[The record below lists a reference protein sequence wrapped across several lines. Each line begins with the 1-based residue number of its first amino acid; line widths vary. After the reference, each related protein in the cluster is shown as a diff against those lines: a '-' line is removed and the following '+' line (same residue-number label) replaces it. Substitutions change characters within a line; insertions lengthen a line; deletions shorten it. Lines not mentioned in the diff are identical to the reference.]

1 MPVSGISASRTFNQ
15 KDFIDPQASH
25 TPASQSAARVRRSTA
40 QDASNQEKRSGWTF
54 LPQSSRRNSL
64 APLGDREL
72 QDAMRGAALGGTAD
86 KRVQVPDRSS
96 IYPVFDAYRSAIN
109 SPEARAWFAR
119 QGMDMSTVVV
129 KPGSVSGN
137 VTRDGVT
144 RLETFTATDASGW
157 WRISPRVNAT
167 AAALDVEGKGLPY
180 LSDDSDV
187 FSRNMI
193 LRWYGVK
200 PPTHD
205 GDLGRVRNELGI
217 SDWFTLPANTKAEL
231 AKRIETARTAVD
243 SIDQRSILATQL
255 EALLGSKPDDEVLV
269 LSGVMVPIGSTSA
282 LASGGATEASL
293 SAVLQS
299 LGLPLPE
306 TAAQLRNVLRWLH
319 AGLPPAPALGNY
331 AQLIS
336 NPWAPGV
343 LSNAD
348 KAYLAGLTQVDPN
361 HKNPSRDLFSGGI
374 LDSKTPE
381 ELRDRAE
388 FFISQAL
395 SRARPQAV
403 WEHIALNRHFRG
415 ASGTTGYSSQE
426 LMQWAIAA
434 ILLQI
439 DPEAPGTPGTV
450 AGYDVY
456 SPANTGRSLAQVRE
470 DIEAHLRR
478 KLGNDAKA
486 APLVAHLFL
495 ASAAPEF
502 LVRGVPANLRI
513 GSREWADLRLGVTF
527 AERQGGAGCS
537 RGMRYAQVMALSR
550 LDARNPQEAALLDN
564 YGVNVLLDWG
574 LMQGLYT
581 KPAGGLYTPQQH
593 QQAAGAFD
601 AQRRDLIQALS
612 AFKAPLPTRRD
623 LATDY
628 LQTVFP
634 DLNIAQ
640 LQALRVSIADPDER
654 RNMKLSEPRTRSLIE
669 TYMSGDLTAG
679 RWMLLA
685 PGEQVPQPPAPKTP
699 YGAKP
704 KLSRSD
710 QAAVDQ
716 NVKALNARIAR
727 LPDVQ
732 ALLAGKVDTYLANLK
747 QGLSTTTRQLFAN
760 LPLEDRQALEWGDV
774 ELFALR
780 SEVDNVPT
788 VEQTGQQVEE
798 RKGRKGTLVR
808 SEYKGIVRY
817 FEVFPDKMLIVKRE
831 DLPATLKL
839 GGTLEDGLTTYGRW
853 APSVTQLQKGSQE
866 PFDFTAYS
874 ADSVPRPG
882 VKSDGVIIE
891 KLGATLAG
899 VAPVQQ
905 GDASALVPDS
915 FSSERSVAIVDRIMQ
930 GNFVH
935 HRDTVLAASR
945 GALGLEQ
952 QREVLRRNDGILLG
966 MIPFVGAIMEL
977 AKGNIVEGTRGLIID
992 TVGAFVG
999 GAGSGV
1005 STLLKSTKVVAPFGS
1020 KVFRVLEKGVA
1031 AVSGFLNPLDGSADL
1046 LALGAKGVFVVPKLL
1061 SKTPRSSVLTAL
1073 GGVEEKLRTYLGVEA
1088 GLKQINAD
1096 VGGQQ
1101 SRGTFSGLING
1112 IGVNA
1117 LHVEG
1122 QWYATHPETGLPVGT
1137 PLEGVREL
1145 VTAAA

>member
-25 TPASQSAARVRRSTA
+25 TPASQPATRVRRSTA
-40 QDASNQEKRSGWTF
+40 QDASNQEKTSGWTF

-72 QDAMRGAALGGTAD
+72 QDTMRGAALGGTTD
-86 KRVQVPDRSS
+86 KRVEVPARSS
-96 IYPVFDAYRSAIN
+96 IYPAFDAYRSAIN
-109 SPEARAWFAR
+109 SPEAIAWFLQ

-137 VTRDGVT
+137 VTREGVT

-157 WRISPRVNAT
+157 WLISPRVNAT
-167 AAALDVEGKGLPY
+167 AAALDAEGKGLPY

-187 FSRNMI
+187 FSRNVI

-200 PPTHD
+200 PPAHD
-205 GDLGRVRNELGI
+205 GDLGRVRNELGT

-282 LASGGATEASL
+282 LASGGATTAPL

-299 LGLPLPE
+299 LSLPLPE

-361 HKNPSRDLFSGGI
+361 HKNPSRDLFAGGV

-403 WEHIALNRHFRG
+403 WEHIALSRQFRG
-415 ASGTTGYSSQE
+415 TSGTTDYSSQE

-439 DPEAPGTPGTV
+439 DLEAAGTPGTV

-502 LVRGVPANLRI
+502 LIRDVPPTLRI

-537 RGMRYAQVMALSR
+537 RGMRYTEVMTLSR

-581 KPAGGLYTPQQH
+581 KPVGGLYTPQQH

-612 AFKAPLPTRRD
+612 AFRAPLPTRRN
-623 LATDY
+623 LATEH

-634 DLNIAQ
+634 DLSPAQ
-640 LQALRVSIADPDER
+640 LQALRVCIADPDER

-685 PGEQVPQPPAPKTP
+685 PGEEPPKLPARKTP
-699 YGAKP
+699 YGASP
-704 KLSRSD
+704 KLSKAD
-710 QAAVDQ
+710 QSVVDK
-716 NVKALNARIAR
+716 NVEALNARIAR

-732 ALLAGKVDTYLANLK
+732 ALLAGKVDTYLDNLK
-747 QGLSTTTRQLFAN
+747 QGLSTTTRQMLAN
-760 LPLEDRQALEWGDV
+760 LPLEDRQALEWGNV

-780 SEVDNVPT
+780 SEVDKVPT

-798 RKGRKGTLVR
+798 RRGRKGTLVR
-808 SEYKGIVRY
+808 SEYEGGVRY
-817 FEVFPDKMLIVKRE
+817 FEVFPDKLLIVKRE

-839 GGTLEDGLTTYGRW
+839 GGTFEEGLKTYGLW
-853 APSVTQLQKGSQE
+853 VPSVTQLQKGSQE

-874 ADSVPRPG
+874 SDSAPRPG
-882 VKSDGVIIE
+882 MKSEGVIIE
-891 KLGATLAG
+891 KLGSTLER
-899 VAPVQQ
+899 VALGRP
-905 GDASALVPDS
+905 DDTSTLVPAS
-915 FSSERSVAIVDRIMQ
+915 FSSDRSHAIVDRIMQ

-935 HRDTVLAASR
+935 HRDTVLVAAKGS
-945 GALGLEQ
+945 LGLEQ

-1005 STLLKSTKVVAPFGS
+1005 NTLLKSTKVVAPFGS

-1061 SKTPRSSVLTAL
+1061 SKTPRASVLTTL
-1073 GGVEEKLRTYLGVEA
+1073 GSVEEKLRTYLGVEA
-1088 GLKQINAD
+1088 GLKQVEAD
-1096 VGGQQ
+1096 LAVQ
-1101 SRGTFSGLING
+1101 SKPGTFSGIMNG
-1112 IGVNA
+1112 ISVNA
-1117 LHVEG
+1117 LQVEG
-1122 QWYATHPETGLPVGT
+1122 KWYAMHPQTGSPVGT
-1137 PLEGVREL
+1137 PLEGAEAL
-1145 VTAAA
+1145 VKTAE